1 MANAINYQTESIKNK
16 KHQTDET
23 AMTYAE
29 NARYQ
34 MEMYN
39 SVKFV
44 NKIFLSL
51 YIILFIFIHVMFVLQ
66 YLGGVKRNPTTD
78 LFWLLVFFFYP
89 YLIYYIERTIYFG
102 ITYLLSLIYGQTY
115 VYKFDKLLLFGEYY
129 AEPVTQ
135 GH

>member
-1 MANAINYQTESIKNK
+1 MTNAINYQTESINNK

-34 MEMYN
+34 MDMYN

-51 YIILFIFIHVMFVLQ
+51 YIILFIFIHVMFVIQ
-66 YLGGVKRNPTTD
+66 YFGGVKRNETAD
-78 LFWLLVFFFYP
+78 LFWLSVFFFYP

-129 AEPVTQ
+129 AEPVM
-135 GH
+135 HRV

>member
-1 MANAINYQTESIKNK
+1 MKNAINYQTESINNK

-51 YIILFIFIHVMFVLQ
+51 YIILFIFIHVMFVIQ
-66 YLGGVKRNPTTD
+66 YLRGVKRNPTTD

>member
-1 MANAINYQTESIKNK
+1 MTNAINYQTESINNK

-51 YIILFIFIHVMFVLQ
+51 YIILFIFIHVMFVIQ

-78 LFWLLVFFFYP
+78 LFW
-89 YLIYYIERTIYFG
+89 
-102 ITYLLSLIYGQTY
+102 
-115 VYKFDKLLLFGEYY
+115 
-129 AEPVTQ
+129 
-135 GH
+135 

>member
-51 YIILFIFIHVMFVLQ
+51 YIILFIFIHVMFVIQ
-66 YLGGVKRNPTTD
+66 YLRGVKRNPTTD

-89 YLIYYIERTIYFG
+89 YLIYYI
-102 ITYLLSLIYGQTY
+102 
-115 VYKFDKLLLFGEYY
+115 D
-129 AEPVTQ
+129 
-135 GH
+135 

>member
-44 NKIFLSL
+44 NKIFISL
-51 YIILFIFIHVMFVLQ
+51 YIILFIFIHVMFVIQ
-66 YLGGVKRNPTTD
+66 YFGGVKRNPTTD

-129 AEPVTQ
+129 AEPVMQ

>member
-34 MEMYN
+34 MEIYN

-51 YIILFIFIHVMFVLQ
+51 YIILFIFIHVMFVIP
-66 YLGGVKRNPTTD
+66 LGPPSLR
-78 LFWLLVFFFYP
+78 LLVPGEFP
-89 YLIYYIERTIYFG
+89 SDRSQLIQVGEAAVERFG
-102 ITYLLSLIYGQTY
+102 HLWRFVKDCMRVVETPLTVLEDRPTGQ
-115 VYKFDKLLLFGEYY
+115 
-129 AEPVTQ
+129 AR
-135 GH
+135 

>member
-51 YIILFIFIHVMFVLQ
+51 YIILFIFIHVMFVIQ
-66 YLGGVKRNPTTD
+66 YLRGVKRNPTTD

>member
-1 MANAINYQTESIKNK
+1 MKNAINYQTESIKNK

-51 YIILFIFIHVMFVLQ
+51 YIILFIFIHVMFVIQ
-66 YLGGVKRNPTTD
+66 YLRGVKRNPTTD

-129 AEPVTQ
+129 AEPVM
-135 GH
+135 HRV

>member
-1 MANAINYQTESIKNK
+1 MKNAINYQTESIKNK

-51 YIILFIFIHVMFVLQ
+51 YIILFIFIHVMFVIQ
-66 YLGGVKRNPTTD
+66 YLRGVKRNPTTD

>member
-1 MANAINYQTESIKNK
+1 MTNAINYQTESINNK

-51 YIILFIFIHVMFVLQ
+51 YIILFIFIHVMFVIQ

-129 AEPVTQ
+129 AEPVM
-135 GH
+135 HRV